1 MPPRLAAAHLAAAS
15 LALLLGGCTLVDQR
29 TFQPRAAKPG
39 AAELAAVRPD
49 ETPLLTVRLGAPL
62 LGEPGG
68 PSYGQALDR
77 AINLSEDRAGID
89 LGSPAA
95 EAVRAGQARNPDA
108 VFDVLALVPT
118 RAAPAEQD
126 RRVTQAGADAL
137 TVANSLAAAGVPPA
151 RLRLGLRGDPGNPPR
166 EVRVYA
172 R

>member
-1 MPPRLAAAHLAAAS
+1 MPPRLAAFSAS
-15 LALLLGGCTLVDQR
+15 LAVLLGGCTLVDQR
-29 TFQPRAAKPG
+29 TFQPRAAQPG
-39 AAELAAVRPD
+39 AAEIAVAPLP
-49 ETPLLTVRLGAPL
+49 EVPLLTVRLGAPR
-62 LGEPGG
+62 LGETAG
-68 PSYGQALDR
+68 PSFGQALDR

-95 EAVRAGQARNPDA
+95 QAVQAGQARNPQA

-126 RRVTQAGADAL
+126 RRVAQASADAL
-137 TVANSLAAAGVPPA
+137 TVAGALAAAGVPPA
-151 RLRLGLRGDPGNPPR
+151 RLRLGLRGDPGTPPR